1 MTDTIRG
8 GIAAGLAALALTCA
22 TTARGGV
29 ADTPLPTFSDGKA
42 AQSILVVPGVIK
54 RGRVQTDF
62 LCTSFDNAPVDIGV
76 EIFDTAGTRLN
87 NVATG
92 DGAALDVP
100 ANGTAT
106 FGTSGTAAF
115 LESSVIAITGVA
127 PGSARV
133 VASSPRVR
141 CNVLVT
147 DNAVTPPVSLGT
159 LTSTLK
165 PSAGAV
171 FPTLALPTFSNG
183 HAASHSA
190 FIPGAVKRGRVQTDL
205 LCTSLAAAP
214 VDIGVQV
221 LGADGTLQNDVGADN
236 GAALAVA
243 PGASVAMGTTGTA
256 GFLETHVIALTGV
269 AQGALR
275 VVTTSPDVVCTA
287 MVLDSGVAP
296 PASMT
301 GLLAGAGTLP

>member
-1 MTDTIRG
+1 MTAHIRARLAA
-8 GIAAGLAALALTCA
+8 GIALLAQLGATPASAGI
-22 TTARGGV
+22 
-29 ADTPLPTFSDGKA
+29 ADTPLSQFSDGKA
-42 AQSILVVPGVIK
+42 AQLILAVPGVIK

-62 LCTSFDNAPVDIGV
+62 LCTSLDSVPVDIGV
-76 EIFDTAGTRLN
+76 EVFDPAGTRLN
-87 NVATG
+87 DVASGT
-92 DGAALDVP
+92 GAALDVP
-100 ANGTAT
+100 PNGTAT

-115 LESSVIAITGVA
+115 LESTVIAIAGVA

-165 PSAGAV
+165 PAAGAV

-221 LGADGTLQNDVGADN
+221 LGVDGTLQNDVGADN

-243 PGASVAMGTTGTA
+243 PGATVAIGTTGTA
-256 GFLETHVIALTGV
+256 GFLETHVITLTGV